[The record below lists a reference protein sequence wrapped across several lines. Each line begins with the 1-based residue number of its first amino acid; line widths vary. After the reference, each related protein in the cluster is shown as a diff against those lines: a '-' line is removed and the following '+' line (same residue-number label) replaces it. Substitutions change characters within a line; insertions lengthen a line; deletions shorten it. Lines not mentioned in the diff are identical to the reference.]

1 MVLSQERRRRPL
13 LEFTGRLIKEAPESW
28 RKWGVPE
35 KDKKKIQDH
44 IAAICILKE
53 SGLKGWHR

>member
-13 LEFTGRLIKEAPESW
+13 PKFTRHLIEEAPESW

-35 KDKKKIQDH
+35 KDKKKIWDH
-44 IAAICILKE
+44 IAAFHILKE
-53 SGLKGWHR
+53 NSLKE